1 MIKELIELLKAQP
14 QNNEVLLSID
24 SEGNTFKEIG
34 ESHYIRSD
42 NSDSIEVYN
51 NKSVIFPNDECWQ
64 YEENEKGDLEL
75 EKIN

>member
-1 MIKELIELLKAQP
+1 MTIKELIELLKAQP
-14 QNNEVLLSID
+14 QNNEILLSID

-34 ESHYIRSD
+34 EGHYA
-42 NSDSIEVYN
+42 SIELYN

-64 YEENEKGDLEL
+64 YEENEKGELEL

>member
-1 MIKELIELLKAQP
+1 MQINELIKLLKAQP

-34 ESHYIRSD
+34 GEYFTSVEKD
-42 NSDSIEVYN
+42 N
-51 NKSVIFPNDECWQ
+51 NKTIIFPNDKCWD